1 MQEVMKTSVGD
12 FQMLLVMLLIETVLV
27 GSVMYYVEET
37 ANEQFDSIP
46 QSIWWCLV
54 TLTSVGYGDI
64 APITVAGKLFAG
76 CVIIFGAATMTLPIC
91 SVASTFVK
99 VYNANTEHHKF
110 VL

>member
-1 MQEVMKTSVGD
+1 
-12 FQMLLVMLLIETVLV
+12 MLLVMLLIETVLV